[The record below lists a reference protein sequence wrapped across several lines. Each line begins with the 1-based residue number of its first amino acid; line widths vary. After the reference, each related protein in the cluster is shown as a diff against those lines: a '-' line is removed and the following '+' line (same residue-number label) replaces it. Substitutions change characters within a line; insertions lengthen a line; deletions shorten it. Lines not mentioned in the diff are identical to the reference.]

1 MINNEMEKNASLDSV
16 SDLEFGK
23 NRVEMMRYR
32 ANSLSYTLGFG
43 GIICSLLAAFICLN
57 STQPNTVVIILKI
70 LLNIVILLGGFL
82 CCENT
87 KAYSKRASIAMIVF
101 GGVCIARMFW
111 IPLQLIVYYN
121 KYVEAYN
128 AGDTAAQREAAKYIG
143 LPITGHFTGGSNAW
157 LPYSGNFR
165 GITAIVLL
173 ALAAVCFISSG
184 VVGYIRSTKLNNYLD
199 SLKQKN

>member
-32 ANSLSYTLGFG
+32 ANSLSYMLGFG

-57 STQPNTVVIILKI
+57 STQPNTVVVILKI
-70 LLNIVILLGGFL
+70 MLNIIILLGGFL

-101 GGVCIARMFW
+101 GGICVARIFW
-111 IPLQLIVYYN
+111 IPLQLIIYYN
-121 KYVEAYN
+121 KYVAAFN
-128 AGDTAAQREAAKYIG
+128 AGDLEGQAAAAKYVG
-143 LPITGHFTGGSNAW
+143 LPITGHFSGGANAW

-165 GITAIVLL
+165 GVAAIVLL
-173 ALAAVCFISSG
+173 SVAATFFIASG
-184 VVGYIRSTKLNNYLD
+184 VVGYIRSTRLNNYLD
-199 SLKQKN
+199 SLKEKN